1 MTNLP
6 IRGTAVRTVALNRHT
21 LPFALAL
28 VAGAL
33 FIPAPVHGVTLG
45 SVSSLSPLGHPLRVV
60 IPVALSSGEALNIA
74 CVKLVADNNADGPPQ
89 IVTGRVSLEQ
99 ASTGPRLVI
108 ASRTSVSEP
117 ALRLAV
123 QVGCSSTTRR
133 DYVLFLDP
141 PNSESPAVLA
151 SADTEEPAWTRVT
164 RERVAAAPALPRQA
178 VAVASPLPPTTWGTP
193 VPTSP
198 VIAEARPK
206 AADKIAPETK
216 PEALVAAAPVAPRE
230 LITVSSA
237 SSGGSFISEAGA
249 SSLTPVTSI
258 PRTASNQSYP
268 LTGQGSWRSQPQAPS
283 VSVWQVMWPYALVIF
298 GTTILALVASV
309 VHRRHAVKTSWMDPK
324 SRTSLKGET
333 QAGAAQ
339 ATFAHF
345 GAMSETGQKRRVP
358 AKLPPIPEVSAE
370 VSELDTL
377 LQDIQADMI
386 DERSI
391 KEAWK
396 SAAGDSPTDMGR
408 ESILNAIAAA
418 ERDLQIGAPEPMQV
432 ALDKALDNDLMTIP
446 NVPSGVRFG

>member
-1 MTNLP
+1 
-6 IRGTAVRTVALNRHT
+6 VRTVALNRHT

-33 FIPAPVHGVTLG
+33 FIPVPVHGVTLG
-45 SVSSLSPLGHPLRVV
+45 SVSSLSPLGNPLRVV

-74 CVKLVADNNADGPPQ
+74 CVKLVADNNAVGPPQ

-108 ASRTSVSEP
+108 TSRNSVSEP
-117 ALRLAV
+117 ALRMAV
-123 QVGCSSTTRR
+123 EVGCGSTTRR

-178 VAVASPLPPTTWGTP
+178 VAAASPLPPTTWGTP

-206 AADKIAPETK
+206 ATEKIAPETK
-216 PEALVAAAPVAPRE
+216 PEAQVAAAPVAPRE
-230 LITVSSA
+230 LIQV

-249 SSLTPVTSI
+249 SSLTPVTSV
-258 PRTASNQSYP
+258 PRTASNPSYP
-268 LTGQGSWRSQPQAPS
+268 LTGQGAWRSQPQPPS
-283 VSVWQVMWPYALVIF
+283 VSVWQVMWPYVLVIF
-298 GTTILALVASV
+298 GTTILALVATV
-309 VHRRHAVKTSWMDPK
+309 VHRRHTVKTSWMDPK

-339 ATFAHF
+339 ATLAQF
-345 GAMSETGQKRRVP
+345 GAMNETGQKRRVP
-358 AKLPPIPEVSAE
+358 AKLPPIPEPSAE

-391 KEAWK
+391 KDAWK

-432 ALDKALDNDLMTIP
+432 ALDRALDNDLMTIP
-446 NVPSGVRFG
+446 NVPKGVRFG